1 MNPPFLSIIIP
12 VYNGET
18 TIVRCLESIWSQ
30 GMPLDSYEVICVNDC
45 STDNTVSVIEE
56 QQKEHSNLRLYSN
69 EVNLRAGGSRNRGV
83 REAKG
88 EYILF
93 IDADDYFH
101 PGAVKRM
108 MEYQMQ
114 HKLDILM
121 YDFARENEG
130 ESSNN
135 LVHCFSDTS
144 IMSGRRFFLANSLPY
159 APWKYMFR
167 RSLMID
173 NEIFFE
179 ERVSCEDVDWSH
191 RMAFAAKTMKYE
203 PVLLTHYVLCKQS
216 QTSVEYK
223 NPATVFHR
231 LFCGARVYRLMD
243 ICDSEEAKIRMRDVA
258 RATLLNGVIFL
269 NALATSPNE
278 KARALRQYVP
288 LDKSW
293 TGVLGFAAR
302 YPFVYAWLSTMAA
315 PLFRFL
321 VITKRKLL
329 GR

>member
-1 MNPPFLSIIIP
+1 MKSPFLSIIIP

-30 GMPLDSYEVICVNDC
+30 GMPLEVYEVICVNDC

-56 QQKEHSNLRLYSN
+56 QQKEHDNLRLYSN
-69 EVNLRAGGSRNRGV
+69 AENLRAGGSRNRGV
-83 REAKG
+83 LEAKG

-101 PGAVKRM
+101 PGAVKQM

-121 YDFARENEG
+121 YDFAREHEGVPCNE
-130 ESSNN
+130 
-135 LVHCFSDTS
+135 LVHCFPDSS
-144 IMSGRRFFLANSLPY
+144 IMNGRQFFLVNSLPY

-173 NEIFFE
+173 NDIFFE

-191 RMAFAAKTMKYE
+191 RMAFAANTMKYE
-203 PVLLTHYVLCKQS
+203 PVLLTHYVLSKES

-223 NPATVFHR
+223 NPETVFHR
-231 LFCGARVYRLMD
+231 LFCGARVYSLRD
-243 ICDSEEAKIRMRDVA
+243 ICDSEEAMIRMRGVA
-258 RATLLNGVIFL
+258 RETLQNGVIFL
-269 NALATSPNE
+269 NALATSPKE
-278 KARALRQYVP
+278 KAKALRQYVP

-302 YPFVYAWLSTMAA
+302 YPYVYAWLSTLIA
-315 PLFRFL
+315 PFFRFL

>member
-1 MNPPFLSIIIP
+1 MNNIFLSIVIP

-30 GMPLDSYEVICVNDC
+30 GMPLVAYEVICVNDC

-56 QQKEHSNLRLYSN
+56 QQKQHSNLHLFTN
-69 EVNLRAGGSRNRGV
+69 AENLRAGGSRNRGV

-101 PGAVKRM
+101 PGAVKQM

-121 YDFARENEG
+121 YDFARENE
-130 ESSNN
+130 EEPCNK
-135 LVHCFSDTS
+135 LVHCFRDTS
-144 IMSGRRFFLANSLPY
+144 IMSGRLFFVVNSLPY
-159 APWKYMFR
+159 APWKYMFKK
-167 RSLMID
+167 SLMVD
-173 NEIFFE
+173 NNIFFE
-179 ERVSCEDVDWSH
+179 ERVSCEDVDWCH
-191 RMAFAAKTMKYE
+191 RMAFVAGTMKYE
-203 PVLLTHYVLCKQS
+203 PVLLTHYVLSKES

-231 LFCGARVYRLMD
+231 LFCGARLYSLMD
-243 ICDSEEAKIRMRDVA
+243 ICDSEEAMIRMRHVA
-258 RATLLNGVIFL
+258 RETLQNGVIFL
-269 NALATSPNE
+269 NALATSPKE
-278 KARALRQYVP
+278 KAKALRQYVP
-288 LDKSW
+288 QDKSW

-302 YPFVYAWLSTMAA
+302 YPYVYACLSTVIV
-315 PLFRFL
+315 PFFRFL